1 MISHEEIIHQP
12 RRIGNNKLVYP
23 TRICYHIPTI
33 MLFNLVHT
41 KTQRNF
47 FWRGPIKVRYVS
59 NEIYE
64 NAAVIVNVEH
74 IERRLL
80 DLRRLPHGAVDDDGP
95 MDKA

>member
-1 MISHEEIIHQP
+1 MLPYS
-12 RRIGNNKLVYP
+12 NNNVIQFSAYKN
-23 TRICYHIPTI
+23 T
-33 MLFNLVHT
+33 T
-41 KTQRNF
+41 KF